1 MTSSLL
7 GELIEDFNSFE
18 WRMGLKP
25 CYRIYDE
32 VKLNAIIENINSL
45 SDDEIIRI
53 KRNTYVIN

>member
-1 MTSSLL
+1 
-7 GELIEDFNSFE
+7 
-18 WRMGLKP
+18 MGLKP